1 MGMGDS
7 MLGVQRREQQLWDGC
22 GGEVGIREASK
33 GDGTWPEP
41 QRLGRTSGEWKNIP
55 DRKKA
60 LSLKSLK

>member
-1 MGMGDS
+1 MGIRDS
-7 MLGVQRREQQLWDGC
+7 MLGVQRQEQQLWDGYC
-22 GGEVGIREASK
+22 EVGIREASK

-41 QRLGRTSGEWKNIP
+41 QTLGRSLGEWKNIP